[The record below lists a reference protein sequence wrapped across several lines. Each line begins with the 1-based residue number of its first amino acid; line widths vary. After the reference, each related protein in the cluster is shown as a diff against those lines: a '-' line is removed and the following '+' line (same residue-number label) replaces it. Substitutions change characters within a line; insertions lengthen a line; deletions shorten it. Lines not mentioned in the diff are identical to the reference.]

1 MYNRDGA
8 LGETSRST
16 APAKSGRKQR
26 DPKKNYIPTNL
37 GVKIGCRFSIFHGD
51 ISSDIESLTYK

>member
-8 LGETSRST
+8 LGETSRSM

-37 GVKIGCRFSIFHGD
+37 GVKIGCSIFHGD
-51 ISSDIESLTYK
+51 NVTDV